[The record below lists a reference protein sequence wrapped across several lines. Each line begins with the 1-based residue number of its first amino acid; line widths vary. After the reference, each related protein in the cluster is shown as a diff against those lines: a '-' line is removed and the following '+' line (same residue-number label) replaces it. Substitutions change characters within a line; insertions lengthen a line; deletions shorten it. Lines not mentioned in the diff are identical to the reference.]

1 MDRSERARLAARARW
16 DKTPA
21 KERQKFMAGVRATA
35 APKPDTRLKRLR
47 TEAKQLG
54 YELVPLTEDKK

>member
-21 KERQKFMAGVRATA
+21 KERKEFMAWDRERA
-35 APKPDTRLKRLR
+35 APKPDTRLKRIR

-54 YELVPLTEDKK
+54 YAHVPLTEDEK